1 MDSFMV
7 SAAQIKMEE
16 STRSVSGLAQLIIR
30 PMHILLPG
38 PGIAIGYTESTHI
51 YKATAQAS
59 CTLSSPEL
67 SLLFY
72 FLFFFIGYNLN
83 VHNPHTP
90 HSYHTYTR
98 VRIRTHAKKRLG
110 GSLVSSTRETR
121 STTKRARGRGV

>member
-1 MDSFMV
+1 MV

-59 CTLSSPEL
+59 CTLSSTFFPLLL
-67 SLLFY
+67 SI
-72 FLFFFIGYNLN
+72 FFIG
-83 VHNPHTP
+83 T
-90 HSYHTYTR
+90 
-98 VRIRTHAKKRLG
+98 I
-110 GSLVSSTRETR
+110 
-121 STTKRARGRGV
+121 